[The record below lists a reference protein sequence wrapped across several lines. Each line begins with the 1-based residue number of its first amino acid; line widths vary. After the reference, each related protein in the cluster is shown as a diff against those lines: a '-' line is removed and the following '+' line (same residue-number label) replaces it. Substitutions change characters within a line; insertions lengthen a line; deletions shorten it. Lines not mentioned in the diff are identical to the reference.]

1 MKQKLIS
8 IIINCYNGEKYLQ
21 KTLESILN
29 QNYQNFEVIFIDN
42 CSSDKSSKIFKKIN
56 DKRFKYF
63 RTKSKIKL
71 YDARNLALRK
81 CKGHFIT
88 FIDTDDWWNKNFLS
102 SRSKFYNSS
111 KKYGFCFSNCL
122 HYFENKKK
130 FEPFSK
136 NKLPTGFILEDLLKN
151 YFVKMGTIIIKKE
164 LISSLRFNSSYN
176 IIGDFDFI
184 IRAAK
189 KYKGMGFQDFLV
201 NIRIHHDNFTH
212 NNRKMFYQEFL
223 NWTKDQNF
231 KEIYFKRTQLILLQK
246 LEYLRIIYLL
256 LNNKKFKL
264 ILDIIKVSPFSKK
277 LKLLLIY
284 FLPISVINFKL
295 KYFRL

>member
-1 MKQKLIS
+1 MKKKLIS
-8 IIINCYNGEKYLQ
+8 IVINCYNGEKYL
-21 KTLESILN
+21 KRTLESVLN

-42 CSSDKSSKIFKKIN
+42 CSTDQSSKIFKKVN

-63 RTKSKIKL
+63 RTKKKIKL
-71 YDARNLALRK
+71 YEGRNLALKK

-88 FIDTDDWWNKNFLS
+88 FIDVDDWWNKNFLS
-102 SRSKFYNSS
+102 SRLRFFNSS
-111 KKYGFCFSNCL
+111 KEYGFCFSNCF
-122 HYFENKKK
+122 HYYENKKK

-136 NKLPTGFILEDLLKN
+136 NKLPSGFILEELLKN

-164 LISSLRFNSSYN
+164 LLTSLRFNSSYN

-201 NIRIHHDNFTH
+201 NIRIHQNNFTH

-223 NWTKDQNF
+223 KWIKDQNF
-231 KEIYFKRTQLILLQK
+231 KEIYFKRNQLILLQK

-256 LNNKKFKL
+256 LHNKKLNL
-264 ILDIIKVSPFSKK
+264 IFDIMKISSFSKK

-284 FLPISVINFKL
+284 FLPIFLINFKM
-295 KYFRL
+295 KYF